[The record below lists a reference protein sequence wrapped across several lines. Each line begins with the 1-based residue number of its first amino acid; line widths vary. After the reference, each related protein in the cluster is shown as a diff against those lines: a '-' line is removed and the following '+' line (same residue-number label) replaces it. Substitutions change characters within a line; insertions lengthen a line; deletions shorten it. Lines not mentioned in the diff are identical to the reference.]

1 MVGKVEMGLMALF
14 EPIVLASAS
23 FLIDF
28 FRALTFNP
36 DSEADFCRFLVEL
49 MYNSKSAIDAKDFF
63 VRMTF
68 HCNDEHIDI
77 FRFMASEARKL
88 RWHLCKKWACSAS

>member
-28 FRALTFNP
+28 YRVLTFEP
-36 DSEADFCRFLVEL
+36 GSEAHFPPFLVE
-49 MYNSKSAIDAKDFF
+49 
-63 VRMTF
+63 
-68 HCNDEHIDI
+68 
-77 FRFMASEARKL
+77 
-88 RWHLCKKWACSAS
+88 